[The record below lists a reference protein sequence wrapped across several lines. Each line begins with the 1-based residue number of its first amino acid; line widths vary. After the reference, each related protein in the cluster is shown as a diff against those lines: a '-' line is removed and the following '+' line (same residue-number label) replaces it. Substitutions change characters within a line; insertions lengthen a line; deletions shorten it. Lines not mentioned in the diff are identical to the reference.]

1 VDIALDA
8 VEPTEWDENHLS
20 ILVVQSI
27 REVLR
32 RAGQIELET
41 GVLRLAV
48 EAYKFTGT
56 PERCHGDI
64 AVAIHHFLDDG
75 REITG
80 LGFYEA
86 KAADMNG
93 RYPAFKLRQLKR
105 LFSAT
110 PRLSLLLYERMYSTA
125 TSEPFGLGIAPHSR
139 SDRQTRRVRA
149 RTVGANI
156 VTHLKD
162 PGRSAELYAESF
174 GFHFVSRYLTGRD
187 LDYSR
192 SPAESLNRWLQKTK
206 RAPPIVIALAVS
218 NLESVVPQ
226 LQLADYEPLALPCV
240 RTPLLTSPG

>member
-1 VDIALDA
+1 VDSALEA

-41 GVLRLAV
+41 GLLRLAV

-64 AVAIHHFLDDG
+64 AVAIHHSLDDG
-75 REITG
+75 RKIVG

-86 KAADMNG
+86 KAADMYG

-105 LFSAT
+105 LYSAT
-110 PRLSLLLYERMYSTA
+110 PRLSLLLYERQYSTA
-125 TSEPFGLGIAPHSR
+125 TSEPFGLGISPRAR
-139 SDRQTRRVRA
+139 SDNRTLTVRA
-149 RTVGANI
+149 QTVGANI

-162 PGRSAELYAESF
+162 PMWAAELYAESF

-187 LDYSR
+187 LDYSHP
-192 SPAESLNRWLQKTK
+192 PAESLKRWLEKTK

-218 NLESVVPQ
+218 PLEAAVIQ
-226 LQLADYEPLALPCV
+226 LQLPDYEPLALPCV
-240 RTPLLTSPG
+240 KAPLLTSPG